1 MTDEKDKND
10 NVVVGP
16 WGQTP
21 VENNGEWIKEKYN
34 KALDKNNTTLKMQ
47 EKLSRV
53 DIITENIMVQLIH
66 TLSENSYDIS
76 DEKFILD
83 IGFLSETIKG
93 VISRQE
99 KIPHIV
105 QGLID
110 NIMAPQ
116 KTESEDGVDL
126 HYSKF
131 DAPLL
136 ADLVDM
142 AEEIKEEDDQ
152 TEIVFESDT
161 ELEDAS
167 NILED
172 VTNWNKDKE
181 KKDKGSLHNL
191 RTEKLHGKDDEDED
205 KDKD

>member
-1 MTDEKDKND
+1 MTDEKDKNN

-66 TLSENSYDIS
+66 TLSENGYDIS

-116 KTESEDGVDL
+116 KTESKDGVDL

-142 AEEIKEEDDQ
+142 AEEIKEEYDQ

-191 RTEKLHGKDDEDED
+191 RTEKLHGKDDED

>member
-10 NVVVGP
+10 NVVIGP

-66 TLSENSYDIS
+66 TLSENSYDIA

-116 KTESEDGVDL
+116 KTESKDGVDL

-142 AEEIKEEDDQ
+142 AEEIKEEYDQ

-191 RTEKLHGKDDEDED
+191 RTEKLHGKDDED

>member
-1 MTDEKDKND
+1 MTDEKD

-16 WGQTP
+16 WGDKP
-21 VENNGEWIKEKYN
+21 IENNGEWAKKKID
-34 KALDKNNTTLKMQ
+34 KALDKNNTHKMMQ
-47 EKLSRV
+47 DKLDRIEV
-53 DIITENIMVQLIH
+53 ITEKIMIQLIH
-66 TLSENSYDIS
+66 TISEYGYDIT
-76 DEKFILD
+76 DERFSLD
-83 IGFLSETIKG
+83 IGFLSETVKG
-93 VISRQE
+93 VLSRQE

-116 KTESEDGVDL
+116 KTESKDGVDL

-142 AEEIKEEDDQ
+142 AEEIKEEYDQ

-191 RTEKLHGKDDEDED
+191 RTEKLHGKDDED